1 MPQCQGK
8 GPRVAW
14 ESAQCSSSRRHGAR
28 PSRSGSAL
36 LNTFIPPHDS
46 PGIEY
51 HDHPQFTDEETEIQR
66 GEQQLAQGTVSTGG
80 ESEPQASGPEPHVHD
95 QGRAFVEKQDQGTKA
110 SALTFSPQPALL
122 PSIPR
127 LF

>member
-14 ESAQCSSSRRHGAR
+14 ESAQWGGSRRRGAR
-28 PSRSGSAL
+28 PSRSGSPL

-51 HDHPQFTDEETEIQR
+51 HDRPSSQMRKQIQR

-122 PSIPR
+122 PNIPR